1 MSTKRASFVITLSP
15 EEENWLKK
23 FSHEEHIPEPV
34 FLRKLVL
41 DGLAR
46 FRLER
51 ACEAYARGEADITS
65 AARYAGIGVAQMMQ
79 ELERRGI
86 NHSPAFE
93 DFLDGL
99 ELLLD
104 MFGDD
109 EEVRAAIVNF
119 KGKSTQQQVR
129 Q

>member
-15 EEENWLKK
+15 EEENWLKR
-23 FSHEEHIPEPV
+23 FSREEHIPEPV
-34 FLRKLVL
+34 FLKKLVL
-41 DGLAR
+41 DGLTR

-65 AARYAGIGVAQMMQ
+65 AARYAGISVSQMMR

-86 NHSPAFE
+86 DHSPAFE

-99 ELLLD
+99 ESLLD
-104 MFGDD
+104 TFGDD
-109 EEVRAAIVNF
+109 EKVRAVIAEF
-119 KGKSTQQQVR
+119 REKSG
-129 Q
+129 